1 MKEKQQNIRLYIPIY
16 LIVVCIYIIAGVIE
30 PIFFTWNNNV
40 NLFTRVTPLIFAGL
54 AQTFVILAGGI
65 DLSIGAII
73 GMTNVIAA
81 SLPSPDTPLNLI
93 LWLFVPLL
101 AGLTIGLI
109 NGLIISKGG
118 FPPLIVTLATGA
130 IWLGATLCIMPIP
143 GGSISLSVSRA
154 VTGKLFKVVPSP
166 LLIFVVAIVICHF
179 ILRRTEFGRS
189 IYALGGNETI
199 AYESGITC
207 SKVKIWVYG
216 TSGLLGACSGMFL
229 SAWMFSA
236 DPLIGQPYILNSIA
250 VAVIS
255 GTNLSGGRGGVVGII
270 GGTYIFYLINNIL
283 NLLAISSFYQFVAK
297 GLILILALIFTS
309 SGVNLNIKELLRGYF
324 FKKGRL
330 LKKAGNDEQRD

>member
-16 LIVVCIYIIAGVIE
+16 LIVITIYIVAGIIE
-30 PIFFTWNNNV
+30 PTFFTWNNNV
-40 NLFTRVTPLIFAGL
+40 NLFTRITPLIFAGL
-54 AQTFVILAGGI
+54 AQTFVILIGGI

-73 GMTNVIAA
+73 SITNVIAA
-81 SLPSPDTPLNLI
+81 SMPYIDTPINII

-130 IWLGATLCIMPIP
+130 IWLGVTLYIMPIP

-154 VTGKLFKVVPSP
+154 VTGKLFKVIPSP
-166 LLIFVVAIVICHF
+166 LLILVIAIIICHF

-199 AYESGITC
+199 AYESGISC

-216 TSGLLGACSGMFL
+216 ISGLLGACSGIFL

-236 DPLIGQPYILNSIA
+236 DPLIGEPYILNSIA
-250 VAVIS
+250 VAVIA
-255 GTNLSGGRGGVVGII
+255 GTSLSGGKGGVVGII
-270 GGTYIFYLINNIL
+270 GGTYVFYLINNIL
-283 NLLAISSFYQFVAK
+283 NLLAISSFYQFIAK

-309 SGVNLNIKELLRGYF
+309 SGVNLDLKEWFGGYF
-324 FKKGRL
+324 YKKGRL
-330 LKKAGNDEQRD
+330 LKKAGNDEQKD